1 MRAVESEEPNAELGR
16 KHSAEPNVELSGK
29 LNATLNVT
37 QSSPC
42 ICLQLRSQSDRQIVC
57 EPGLTG
63 TFREECAPLCFPN
76 VKEMDEA
83 VWRN

>member
-1 MRAVESEEPNAELGR
+1 MRAVESGEPNEELGRELDREPNAEFDK
-16 KHSAEPNVELSGK
+16 KHS
-29 LNATLNVT
+29 ATLNVT

-57 EPGLTG
+57 KPGLTG